1 MHEVELPS
9 KRSYNVDV
17 HARYI
22 GRHDEKKKEDKEKEK
37 SSIINL
43 KSTYIYIFLF
53 RENIRFA
60 DSFKISFIPFRMFKI
75 ICSFFFSFT
84 FFFQS
89 PLILNLSYFKREG
102 KKPKRFL
109 KTRNS
114 FHARNNYYPLKM

>member
-75 ICSFFFSFT
+75 ICSFFFSFQY
-84 FFFQS
+84 FFSFS
-89 PLILNLSYFKREG
+89 SFYRIECSRIITREWEKQN
-102 KKPKRFL
+102 KKLMKC
-109 KTRNS
+109 
-114 FHARNNYYPLKM
+114 NNEQ